1 MDESLCDANDPAF
14 LYEDCRARAPNGTL
28 IVVQAAQK
36 VEAFSELFYASV
48 LVNHSVQLRGMLDTG
63 SMACSISEHAVER
76 LSSAGVLPERHR
88 LEENIVLIGC
98 GGLQTQPEGFFDLG
112 MQLYGVHCVVPT
124 LVVPGQRDDLIL
136 GSNIIK
142 HVIRVLK
149 SDVDF
154 WNMASRPVHPSDPNV
169 ELFLS
174 MFTNVERWKGSEV
187 PERIGTVKLTQAV
200 ALLPRHEHLVW
211 GKLPANVPMSPG
223 STVVVEPTNS
233 RAMPRGVLVG
243 RLVTPLWG
251 DRWVP
256 MTVVNPSDKVVTLKR
271 NCKLADVF
279 PCLAIEDL
287 DGFQGLHVASEKRSD
302 ADRQLDIEVKQLHT
316 QKHISDALTQHPDTS
331 PGVSLADQ
339 LPKDLSELGLCD
351 VDIDSCQVSVDCQS
365 RLTQL
370 LVEYQDIFSRNSLDC
385 GEVTGHTHRIH
396 LTDDRPFRL
405 PYRRVPPAHYQK
417 LRQVLT
423 DMEEKG
429 IIRKSSSEYAS
440 PLVMVWKKD
449 GGLRICTD
457 FRWLNARTVKD
468 AHPLPHQS
476 DCLAALGGN
485 CLFSTMDLTS
495 GFFNIPMHEDHKK
508 YTAFTTPLGLYE
520 YNRMPQGLCNSPAS
534 FMRMMIGIFGDM
546 NFTKLLCYLDD
557 LLVFASSEDE
567 ALSRLRAVFQRLREN
582 NLKLAPKK
590 CHLLRK
596 QVKFL
601 GHVINGEGVAV
612 DPAKVEVIT
621 RMTVRDL
628 MEEDECTPSLRRIK
642 SFLGM
647 VFYYQHFIPNCSA
660 IAKPLFALTAG
671 QKRRGKSVK
680 NWKSV
685 GAFRKLTPADWS
697 AECGKAFDLL
707 KTMLLECVVLAH
719 PNFDE
724 PFILSVDA
732 SLDGLGAV
740 LSQVPQGESK
750 ARPVAFA
757 SKTLSASQRKYPAH
771 RLEFMALKWSVCEK
785 FSHWL
790 KGRSFT
796 VWTDN
801 NPLTYL
807 LTKPKLDACE
817 IRWVSKLAS
826 YSFDL
831 KHLPG
836 KSNVVADA
844 LSRDL
849 FAKPICQRLLSEA
862 YPALIQ
868 EANGLEE
875 DSVQD
880 VFRISCQSQSCELG
894 YHPPCAVVCDSAEI
908 RALCQAHCDWTEAV
922 ESRALCLAQHIQQ
935 LSKGRDVSPMFSA
948 QELRLNQEQDPCIS
962 KVLPFVAARK
972 RPSRRDR
979 HGADWKVL
987 RLLKQWDKLEVKDG
1001 LLYRVTRDPVSKQ
1014 RRSQYVLPRS
1024 MMEKALAGIHDLA
1037 GHQGQDRTLSLARQR
1052 FYWPDMERD
1061 VRTHVRCC
1069 RRCVVAKSPEPAARA
1084 PLESIKSSAPMELV
1098 CMDFWSAEDSK
1109 QQSVDVLVVTDH
1121 FTKLAHAFP
1130 CANQTAKQ
1138 VAKKLWDNVF
1148 CVYGFPER
1156 IHSDQ
1161 GANFESNLIA
1171 ELLHLAGVAKSRTT
1185 AYHPMGNGGTERFN
1199 RTLGSM
1205 LRTLPLKEKHRWP
1218 QQIQTLTFAYNAT
1231 VHETTGYAPFF
1242 LMFGRVPRL
1251 PVDLLFKQVLL
1262 DSGVVDYDSYAESL
1276 LACLR
1281 GAMEIAQ
1288 KHSSAEQ
1295 QHQAQQYDK
1304 RVKGTY
1310 LSVGD
1315 RVLVANKGERGKR
1328 KLADKWEDAVYT
1340 VIGANPNI
1348 HVYKIQD
1355 TAGHTKVVHRNLLLE
1370 VNFLPLSGLDECLD
1384 ADANA
1389 QSFTSEESDREDC
1402 GDDTVS
1408 VVEFLTTDNCARNLS
1423 DSADGEGATV
1433 SSPGVTPQSEP
1444 VLSDNLIVDSPVLS
1458 SADTVDGCQFIS
1470 PSSCSGAPHSPHGD
1484 TLVRTDLD
1492 THIAADGCVRTRAG
1506 RVVKSVNR
1514 LIESMVQKPFL
1525 RGSNILFGSRSQSLL
1540 GLQG

>member
-1 MDESLCDANDPAF
+1 MGIVNESLFDTHDPAR
-14 LYEDCRARAPNGTL
+14 LYEDCCAKAPEGTR
-28 IVVQAAQK
+28 IVIQATQK
-36 VEAFSELFYASV
+36 IEAFSELFYATV
-48 LVNHSVQLRGMLDTG
+48 LVNHSVQLKGMLDSG
-63 SMACSISEHAVER
+63 SMACSISEHAVEK
-76 LSSAGVLPERHR
+76 LSAAGVLPKKQHP
-88 LEENIVLIGC
+88 EENIVLIGC
-98 GGLQTQPEGFFDLG
+98 GGLQTQPEGFYDLEI
-112 MQLYGVHCVVPT
+112 QLYDAHCVVPT
-124 LVVPGQRDDLIL
+124 LVVPGQHDDLIL
-136 GSNIIK
+136 GSNVIK

-149 SDVDF
+149 GDNDY
-154 WNMASRPVHPSDPNV
+154 WNIASRPEYQSDPNV
-169 ELFLS
+169 EQFLS
-174 MFTNVERWKGSEV
+174 MFTNVERWRGSEV
-187 PERIGTVKLTQAV
+187 PDKIGTVKLTQSV
-200 ALLPRHEHLVW
+200 ILLPRHEHLVW
-211 GKLPANVPMSPG
+211 GRLPASVPMSPG

-233 RAMPRGVLVG
+233 KAMPRGVLVG

-256 MTVVNPSDKVVTLKR
+256 MTVVNPSDKALTLKR

-287 DGFQGLHVASEKRSD
+287 AASQGLHVASEKKQPD
-302 ADRQLDIEVKQLHT
+302 AHNKHPDIEIQQSHTEKQVHDIPQ
-316 QKHISDALTQHPDTS
+316 QKLDTLPS
-331 PGVSLADQ
+331 AYSAGQLAKSL
-339 LPKDLSELGLCD
+339 LELGLSD
-351 VDIDSCQVSVDCQS
+351 VDIDACQVSKDCKS

-370 LVEYQDIFSRNSLDC
+370 LIEYQDIFSKHSLDC
-385 GEVTGHTHRIH
+385 GEVKGYTHRIH

-457 FRWLNARTVKD
+457 FRWLNARTLKD

-495 GFFNIPMHEDHKK
+495 GFFNIPMHEDDKK
-508 YTAFTTPLGLYE
+508 YTAFTTPLGLHE

-567 ALSRLRAVFQRLREN
+567 ALSRLRTVFQRLREN

-590 CHLLRK
+590 CYLLRE
-596 QVKFL
+596 QVRFL

-621 RMTVRDL
+621 KMTVQDL
-628 MEEDECTPSLRRIK
+628 MENDECTPSVRRIK

-647 VFYYQHFIPNCSA
+647 VFYYQHFIPNCSS

-671 QKRRGKSVK
+671 QKRRGRSARDKK
-680 NWKSV
+680 PL
-685 GAFRKLTPADWS
+685 GAYRKLTPADWS
-697 AECGKAFDLL
+697 AECGIAFDRL
-707 KTMLLECVVLAH
+707 KTMLLGCVVLAH
-719 PNFDE
+719 PDFDE

-732 SLDGLGAV
+732 SLNGLGAV
-740 LSQVPQGESK
+740 LSQVPRGESK

-757 SKTLSASQRKYPAH
+757 SKTLSASQQKYPAH

-836 KSNVVADA
+836 KRNVVADA

-849 FAKPICQRLLSEA
+849 FAKPICQRLLKEP
-862 YPALIQ
+862 YPTLIH
-868 EANGLEE
+868 EANGIEE

-880 VFRISCQSQSCELG
+880 AFRVSCQSQSYRSG
-894 YHPPCAVVCDSAEI
+894 DHQMFKVACDSAEI
-908 RALCQAHCDWTEAV
+908 RALCQAHGDWIDAA
-922 ESRALCLAQHIQQ
+922 ESRALYLTQHVQQ
-935 LSKGRDVSPMFSA
+935 LSSGQDVTPMFSA
-948 QELRLNQEQDPCIS
+948 QELQLSQEQDPSIS

-972 RPSRRDR
+972 RPSRRER
-979 HGADWKVL
+979 HGADSKVL
-987 RLLKQWDKLEVKDG
+987 RLFKQWDKLEVHDG
-1001 LLYRVTRDPVSKQ
+1001 MLYRVTRDPVSKQ
-1014 RRSQYVLPRS
+1014 RRSQYVLPLS
-1024 MMEKALAGIHDLA
+1024 LKKKTLLGIHDLA

-1061 VRTHVRCC
+1061 VRAHVRCC
-1069 RRCVVAKSPEPAARA
+1069 QRCVFGKSPEPAARA

-1109 QQSVDVLVVTDH
+1109 QRSVDVLVVTDH

-1161 GANFESNLIA
+1161 GTNFESNLIA
-1171 ELLHLAGVAKSRTT
+1171 ELLRLAGVAKSHTT

-1199 RTLGSM
+1199 RTLGNM
-1205 LRTLPLKEKHRWP
+1205 LRTLPLKEKQQWP
-1218 QQIQTLTFAYNAT
+1218 QQIQTITFAYNAT

-1251 PVDLLFKQVLL
+1251 PVDIMFKQVLNNP
-1262 DSGVVDYDSYAESL
+1262 GIVDYDSYAKSL
-1276 LACLR
+1276 LSCLKS
-1281 GAMEIAQ
+1281 AMEIAQ
-1288 KHSSAEQ
+1288 KHSSTEQ
-1295 QHQAQQYDK
+1295 QHQARQYNK

-1315 RVLVANKGERGKR
+1315 RVLVANRGERGKR
-1328 KLADKWEDAVYT
+1328 KLADKWEDGVYT
-1340 VIGANPNI
+1340 VVGANPNI
-1348 HVYKIQD
+1348 HVYKIQNAEGR
-1355 TAGHTKVVHRNLLLE
+1355 TRVVHRNLLLE
-1370 VNFLPLSGLDECLD
+1370 VNFLPLSRMDESQD
-1384 ADANA
+1384 THAHD
-1389 QSFTSEESDREDC
+1389 QSLVSEESVQEDC
-1402 GDDTVS
+1402 DCDDDRASVS
-1408 VVEFLTTDNCARNLS
+1408 MLLTQDDSAQNLSNSRDGEILAVLSPEVPLESESTDSEELDQSSSVQSPVGAITDNPS
-1423 DSADGEGATV
+1423 I
-1433 SSPGVTPQSEP
+1433 SPAPQS
-1444 VLSDNLIVDSPVLS
+1444 D
-1458 SADTVDGCQFIS
+1458 IS
-1470 PSSCSGAPHSPHGD
+1470 HSPHAD
-1484 TLVRTDLD
+1484 ALVHTDPHAQ
-1492 THIAADGCVRTRAG
+1492 TAADGLVRTRAG

-1525 RGSNILFGSRSQSLL
+1525 RGSNIFFGSHS
-1540 GLQG
+1540 